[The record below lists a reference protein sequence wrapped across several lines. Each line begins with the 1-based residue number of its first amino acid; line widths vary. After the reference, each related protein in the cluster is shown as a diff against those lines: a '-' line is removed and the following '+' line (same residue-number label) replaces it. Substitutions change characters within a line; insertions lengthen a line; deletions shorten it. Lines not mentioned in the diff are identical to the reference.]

1 MWRTHARR
9 AGICFRPH
17 GHVASGQRWT
27 VAETQH
33 NPPERGAPTP
43 PRSPHA
49 EALASIAKLRTADL
63 DYELPDSCIA
73 TEPATPR
80 DAAKLMVVER
90 ANSTN
95 NGTNTPSH
103 GHIRDLPQLLRPND
117 LLILNNTRVLPARFL
132 GERADTQGKAE
143 GLYLGPGPREGTWR
157 VLLKMKRQRPGITV
171 SLFDPRGH
179 ASGVQLRLL
188 ARDTGPDANGW
199 TVEVLTDEETLPNAL
214 NRVGLTPLPPY
225 ILAAR
230 RAHDAAPNAETE
242 ASDRARYQTVFAEQA
257 HNAPTTAERGSV
269 AAPTAGLHFTAEL
282 LTQLS
287 AMGVRQATVT
297 LHVGLGTFKPV
308 ECEYVNDHPMHSEW
322 CVVPP
327 ETVQAIEETRARGGR
342 IVAVGTTSVR
352 TLESFASLE
361 DLHERGTRGIS
372 TNILITP
379 GFRFRFVDALLT
391 NFHLPRSTLMSLVGA
406 FIEQRTA
413 PGTGIETL
421 KSLYAEAIARQYRF
435 YSYGDAMLIV

>member
-1 MWRTHARR
+1 MRRAIARR
-9 AGICFRPH
+9 AGIYSRPH

-33 NPPERGAPTP
+33 NQSERGANTP
-43 PRSPHA
+43 PHA
-49 EALASIAKLRTADL
+49 EALVSIVKLRTADL
-63 DYELPDSCIA
+63 DYKLPESCIA

-80 DAAKLMVVER
+80 DAAKLMFVER
-90 ANSTN
+90 ANSMN
-95 NGTNTPSH
+95 NGTSTNAHSH
-103 GHIRDLPQLLRPND
+103 LHINDLPQLLRPND

-171 SLFDPRGH
+171 SLFDPRGR

-188 ARDTGPDANGW
+188 ERDTGPAANGW
-199 TVEVLTDEETLPNAL
+199 TVEVLTDEQALPSAL

-230 RAHDAAPNAETE
+230 RAHDAVPSEEIETI
-242 ASDRARYQTVFAEQA
+242 DRTRYQTVFAEQA
-257 HNAPTTAERGSV
+257 HNTPTAAERGSV
-269 AAPTAGLHFTAEL
+269 AAPTAGLHFTPEL
-282 LTQLS
+282 LAQLS
-287 AMGVRQATVT
+287 AMGVRRATVT

-308 ECEYVNDHPMHSEW
+308 ECEYVDDHPMHSEW

-327 ETVQAIEETRARGGR
+327 ETVHAIEETRARCGR

-352 TLESFASLE
+352 TLESFASL
-361 DLHERGTRGIS
+361 DDMRDRGAMGIS

-406 FIEQRTA
+406 FIEQRSS

-421 KSLYAEAIARQYRF
+421 KSLYTEAIACQYRF